1 MRNFVKKAIG
11 KIEKLERDQILK
23 LINLLSDENEMLETI
38 LDSMDEGVIVT
49 DQEHRIRIANK
60 TANRL
65 LQFQTGDQHSRIVW
79 AVIKDQETAEFIEK
93 QIRSE
98 GKIID
103 EEFYTEKGAGTATIS
118 LSALPYVKNKKIEG
132 TILIL
137 RDVTEK
143 KQREAQFRRAEN
155 LASLTTLAAG
165 VAHEIKNPLASIGIH
180 IQLMRKNLNQSGC
193 IDKEFAE
200 EYLEIIDEEIERL
213 NGIVVD
219 FLFAVRPMDTR
230 IKSED
235 INKFSEDLL
244 DFVKYELEENNI
256 QIETNLSLDVPK
268 IEIDIKYMK
277 QVLLNIIKNAIAAMP
292 NGGIITLN
300 TFRKDDR
307 VHIQIQDNGVGITEE
322 NMAKIFEPYFTTK
335 DFGSGLGLT
344 VVFKIIK
351 EHGGE
356 ITLNSKEGEGTTF
369 TISLPLPQSER
380 SLLAWG
386 DE

>member
-11 KIEKLERDQILK
+11 KIEKLERGQILK
-23 LINLLSDENEMLETI
+23 LITRLSDENEMLETI
-38 LDSMDEGVIVT
+38 LDSMDDGVIVT
-49 DQEHRIRIANK
+49 DPEHRIKIANK

-65 LQFQTGDQHSRIVW
+65 LQFQTGDFHDRIVW

-98 GKIID
+98 GKITD
-103 EEFYTEKGAGTATIS
+103 EEFYTEKGAGTATLS
-118 LSALPYVKNKKIEG
+118 LTALPYVKNKKIEG

-143 KQREAQFRRAEN
+143 KQIEAQFRRAEN

-193 IDKEFAE
+193 IDKEGAE
-200 EYLEIIDEEIERL
+200 EYLGIIDEEIERL

-235 INKFSEDLL
+235 VNKFSEDLL

-256 QIETNLSLDVPK
+256 QIETNLSKEIPK

-292 NGGIITLN
+292 NGGLLTLN

-307 VHIQIQDNGVGITEE
+307 VHIQIQDNGVGITDE

-356 ITLNSKEGEGTTF
+356 ISLNSKEGEGTTF

-380 SLLAWG
+380 SLLVWE